1 MSFDFFKQFAY
12 NPEDGKEK
20 DSTQCNSIKVS
31 SAYPPS
37 LQGKTSSVSS
47 KHQSLEVISLLES
60 EEDENIPEISIVEKP
75 IPKETEVKA
84 PTKPSLTPIIRKPAG
99 LGELYKSPNQK
110 ENILKLIIV
119 GHNPSEQSF
128 TKGHYYANPVN
139 RMWPLL
145 RKATIVPSNFT
156 CENDRECPS
165 KLRIGF
171 TDVCWN
177 YCETNSFN
185 ITDKELSLNKDSFYG
200 RLGAHCQRVHQNY
213 PNILLEECYP
223 RILAF
228 AGVRQWKALFP
239 NNHFIQKINIG
250 GLSRGRKKALSD
262 RKEEEE
268 DEEKEAEGNQV
279 EGDGEEETSR
289 RKKQKTTTTTQK
301 ESSGIQKNTMA
312 SFLQLSSS
320 YSGTAS
326 ILSSSVVNP
335 PMEMEYGVQTVKPP
349 DWPQLLEKTIVFLL
363 PSPSGAA
370 ALTNEQRETPYNN
383 LGLLLQTIVLPDE
396 LLT

>member
-20 DSTQCNSIKVS
+20 DSTQCNSIMVS
-31 SAYPPS
+31 QAYPPS
-37 LQGKTSSVSS
+37 LQGKASSVSS
-47 KHQSLEVISLLES
+47 NQQPLEVISLLES
-60 EEDENIPEISIVEKP
+60 EEDENIPEISVVEKP
-75 IPKETEVKA
+75 IPKEIEVKA
-84 PTKPSLTPIIRKPAG
+84 PTKPSLTPVIRKPAG
-99 LGELYKSPNQK
+99 LAELYKSPNQK

-185 ITDKELSLNKDSFYG
+185 ITDKELSQNKDSFYG
-200 RLGAHCQRVHQNY
+200 RLRAHCERVHQNY
-213 PNILLEECYP
+213 PNIPLEECYP

-250 GLSRGRKKALSD
+250 GLSRGRKKALGD

-268 DEEKEAEGNQV
+268 DEDEEKKADGNQV
-279 EGDGEEETSR
+279 EDEDREGETSR
-289 RKKQKTTTTTQK
+289 RKKQKTTSAVQK
-301 ESSGIQKNTMA
+301 EIPVIQKNTMA
-312 SFLQLSSS
+312 SFLQVSSSTTTSVLSSS
-320 YSGTAS
+320 AA
-326 ILSSSVVNP
+326 IP
-335 PMEMEYGVQTVKPP
+335 PLEMEYGVQTVKPP

-383 LGLLLQTIVLPDE
+383 LGLLLKTIVLPDE
-396 LLT
+396 LV